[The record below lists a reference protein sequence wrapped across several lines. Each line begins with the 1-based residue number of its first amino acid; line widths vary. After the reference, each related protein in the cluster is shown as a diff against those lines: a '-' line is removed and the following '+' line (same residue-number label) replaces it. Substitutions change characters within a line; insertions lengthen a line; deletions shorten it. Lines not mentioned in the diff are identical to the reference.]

1 MPLDPTDHDLL
12 ITIDERLGNL
22 SRQLFGNGQSGVITR
37 LSDRVRRLEKFH
49 WLVIG
54 AVVAVSFLLG
64 LSSNGWIKAFA
75 H

>member
-1 MPLDPTDHDLL
+1 MPLEPTDHDLL

-37 LSDRVRRLEKFH
+37 LSDRIRRLEKFH

-54 AVVAVSFLLG
+54 AVVAASFVLG
-64 LSSNGWIKAFA
+64 LSSNSFLSAFSR
-75 H
+75 